1 MAGGYDT
8 DDTAGLPD
16 PATLP
21 GGEAADAAWIEVI
34 RKMDEVYAD
43 LVRYQV
49 ELEHKHAELEEAHG
63 FISGVLAAMSDALVV
78 CDSEGRIERV
88 NPALERLTGRHEA
101 ELHAQPF
108 ASLCLPAAQPLA
120 GALLREAEADAP
132 VERELLLAGPGG
144 TAVPLAFHA
153 TVRRDATG
161 HRLGTVLAGRP
172 VGELRRAYEA
182 LHHAHRELQ
191 RTQQQLVQSEKM
203 ASLGR
208 LVAGVAHELNN
219 PISFVYGNAHVLRRY
234 EDRLRRYLG
243 ALHDGVPP
251 AALARLRTELR
262 IDRLLDDLGSLIDG
276 TVEGAERV
284 TDIVQNLR
292 RFSSGGSGEPER
304 YDLAEVVRTAVQW
317 TIKGEATH
325 ALTLACELP
334 GPLWVIGQPAQLQQV
349 FTNLVQ
355 NALDATEGQPAPH
368 LALRA
373 SSSDGWHCIE
383 VTDNGPGIPPASLL
397 RVFDPFFT
405 TKPVGKGTGLGL
417 SISYGL
423 VEAAGGQLSAANGA
437 AGGAVFTVRLPA
449 AG

>member
-1 MAGGYDT
+1 MAGAYDT

-21 GGEAADAAWIEVI
+21 GGEAADDAWIEVI

-49 ELEHKHAELEEAHG
+49 ELEHKHAELEDAHG
-63 FISGVLAAMSDALVV
+63 FISGVLAAMSDALIV
-78 CDSEGRIERV
+78 CDADGRIERA
-88 NPALERLTGRHEA
+88 NPALERLTGHSEA
-101 ELHAQPF
+101 GLRGRPF
-108 ASLCLPAAQPLA
+108 TALCLPAAQPLA
-120 GALLREAEADAP
+120 AALLREAADTP
-132 VERELLLAGPGG
+132 DERELLLAGPAGE
-144 TAVPLAFHA
+144 AVPLAFNA
-153 TVRRDATG
+153 TARRDG
-161 HRLGTVLAGRP
+161 NGRRLGTVLVGRP

-182 LHHAHRELQ
+182 LHRAHRELQ

-234 EDRLRRYLG
+234 ETRLRRYLG
-243 ALHDGVPP
+243 ALHGGGAPDV
-251 AALARLRTELR
+251 LARLRAELR

-304 YDLAEVVRTAVQW
+304 YDLAEVIRTAVQW
-317 TIKGEATH
+317 TVKGEGAQAVTLDF
-325 ALTLACELP
+325 ALPA
-334 GPLWVIGQPAQLQQV
+334 PLWVIGQPAQMQQV

-355 NALDATEGQPAPH
+355 NALDATETLPAPR
-368 LALRA
+368 LAIRA
-373 SSSDGWHCIE
+373 ASADGWHRIE
-383 VTDNGPGIPPASLL
+383 IADNGPGIGEADLL

-423 VEAAGGQLSAANGA
+423 VEAAGGRLAAGNGGD
-437 AGGAVFTVRLPA
+437 GGAVFTVCLPA
-449 AG
+449 A